1 MIRSETKD
9 GIQRVEVGGPF
20 PEIVLEYV
28 SIIRSFIEKGIMTTE
43 EIFVLASDAVA
54 TARKKPMSKARMR
67 EMMESEEGRK
77 AVEMFMRDI
86 AEVVNDVENE

>member
-9 GIQRVEVGGPF
+9 GTQRVEVDGPF

-54 TARKKPMSKARMR
+54 NARKERMSKERVR